1 MFLRRLARIVL
12 ILAILPWG
20 AYSPAHAAQFARVT
34 QFSSAQSDAPR
45 PQAVAESGAES
56 GVESGTPLS
65 VIPIPPQPIRAQF
78 TLTKKHCRT
87 MSLLGSSCGPDVA
100 LGAVARVYG
109 PSAVRRVPPVFDA
122 VALIGAA
129 PLRVLDPPKFC

>member
-1 MFLRRLARIVL
+1 MFLRRLARIIL
-12 ILAILPWG
+12 ILAILLWG
-20 AYSPAHAAQFARVT
+20 AYGPAHAAQFSNVAASVLGDAARPQTVADT
-34 QFSSAQSDAPR
+34 VAGIGTTSSASLAW
-45 PQAVAESGAES
+45 V
-56 GVESGTPLS
+56 
-65 VIPIPPQPIRAQF
+65 PPQPIRAQIILAK
-78 TLTKKHCRT
+78 THCRT

-129 PLRVLDPPKFC
+129 PLRVLDPPRSS

>member
-1 MFLRRLARIVL
+1 MFLRSLARIVL

-20 AYSPAHAAQFARVT
+20 AYSPAHAAQFARVA
-34 QFSSAQSDAPR
+34 QFSSAQSDAAR
-45 PQAVAESGAES
+45 PQNVAESGA
-56 GVESGTPLS
+56 ESGTPLS

-78 TLTKKHCRT
+78 TLAKKHCRT

-122 VALIGAA
+122 VTLIGAA